1 MSRTRSK
8 SLSLVARNEIPT
20 SRMQATIIESFV
32 RRQALFD
39 GAPIVYMEGFC
50 RVELLFGNDPP
61 SGVGKSFVYELLA
74 GEPF

>member
-1 MSRTRSK
+1 
-8 SLSLVARNEIPT
+8 
-20 SRMQATIIESFV
+20 MQATIIESFV